1 MKSNK
6 KEQELDKIELK
17 SMGLKENERME
28 RFKIEERKELE
39 IELRQLESEL
49 ELNQNWKSHYLENKN

>member
-49 ELNQNWKSHYLENKN
+49 ELNQN